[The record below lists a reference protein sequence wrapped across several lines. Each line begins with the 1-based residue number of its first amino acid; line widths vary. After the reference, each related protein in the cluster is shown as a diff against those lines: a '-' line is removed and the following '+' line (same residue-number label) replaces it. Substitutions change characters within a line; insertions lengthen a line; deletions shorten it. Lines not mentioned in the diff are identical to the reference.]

1 MYAIRSYY
9 GPYSKP
15 ALQKNAVDIRCGHGS
30 ELITDLEHI
39 ANTWDDSFEMIMVV
53 CYPDTV
59 TPEALMEGTTVLNEK
74 LKPLDLM
81 TNFDHPATTHPRYR
95 VVTTNGKYA
104 FAIVQRLSAFVK
116 AANPLFKKNYFN
128 RITSYNVCYTKL
140 LRGKPSTKEISPTMS
155 PGPSIARGL
164 FECLATTRS
173 KPSTTK

>member
-1 MYAIRSYY
+1 VVPDLIEVKVHIQQWVEQQLSVPSPHFNNLPPC
-9 GPYSKP
+9 PYSKP

-116 AANPLFKKNYFN
+116 AANPLFKKNYFKN
-128 RITSYNVCYTKL
+128 VEQQHLEDYPSYKGNFVD
-140 LRGKPSTKEISPTMS
+140 
-155 PGPSIARGL
+155 
-164 FECLATTRS
+164 
-173 KPSTTK
+173 